1 MVSHTQTVRWQQ
13 PTNCFSVFDHFMGL
27 VLKGLTPKMD
37 LFVKMIIDAAQ
48 KRIFSHEDFFSKCD
62 QIRRELQ
69 IWSHLPKKSLRLKKL
84 T

>member
-27 VLKGLTPKMD
+27 VLKVLTAQMGLFM
-37 LFVKMIIDAAQ
+37 KMIIYTAQ
-48 KRIFSHEDFFSKCD
+48 NRIFSHEDFFSKCD
-62 QIRRELQ
+62 QNCGFG
-69 IWSHLPKKSLRLKKL
+69 LKKI